1 MTVSTEVDHNEY
13 TGNGVTTSFPYKF
26 RVFEKSNLLVQVVD
40 LNENITELVLDTDYT
55 VTGAGGY
62 TGGNVILSTPLT
74 NGYQISISRELPVTQ
89 ETDLRNQGKFFAEVH
104 EDAFDKLTM
113 LIQQVRSWFSLA
125 LRKPS
130 FVANY
135 YDALNNYIRNL
146 RDPSRPQDAATKNY
160 VDSVADTNLNKTLR
174 TPEQITSLPS
184 VEQRK
189 NKIVAMDDS
198 GNPMMVLPESG
209 SAADVL
215 IELAKPDGV
224 ELVGNAV
231 DKRGDIMT
239 GGLTIATTFGNLII
253 GDQPV
258 GVPGAQWPSPDSLRD
273 AINVSRL
280 LSNTP
285 FNCHAFSDKTVLSQG
300 TALDGYGAFDSTV
313 IIYGSHRQEH
323 AHSFQDR
330 VSYRGSNRLDNTYGY
345 YSAPNIS
352 GPGTIGDR
360 RGVFVNDVS
369 ITGGGTLEQQT
380 GVYLEHLG
388 AANVNIG
395 FQTRQATGYTFYAPN
410 RATLFHNGPAGFGID
425 LTVVP
430 ADVPLAF
437 RGNPGTAWY
446 GFMTTDA
453 NGASYCVSSDVAI
466 QFVQGG
472 FVRAKIK
479 PQANSLSAFTPGDD
493 NHTPL
498 GDIVNRW
505 SAVYAGTGTIQT
517 SDGTEKS
524 SPINMAGDHIVG
536 DVEVDRILDAWG
548 EVSVVAFKWLKMIDI
563 KGEDKA
569 RWHFGAIAQQV
580 RDAFI
585 SFGIDGTKYGLLC
598 FDKWDDQY
606 VIHPAETK
614 EHDAVYSKIVDSN
627 GGKLLL
633 KDAWTEIVKDEY
645 RELVTPAGERWGLRP
660 DQCAWIEAA
669 YQRRRAERIEKRLE
683 ALENKHST

>member
-1 MTVSTEVDHNEY
+1 MTTYN
-13 TGNGVTTSFPYKF
+13 TGNPIGSYEARDLYDNAQNYDFAINSLTQAIWLDRFGVGRRTWYGLEVMVADAAAAYGIITLDGLSFTSGATVNLNEALLNTANNTYYKWTGSFPVGGKF
-26 RVFEKSNLLVQVVD
+26 VPPSSTPES
-40 LNENITELVLDTDYT
+40 
-55 VTGAGGY
+55 
-62 TGGNVILSTPLT
+62 TGGIGPGKWLSVGDT
-74 NGYQISISRELPVTQ
+74 V
-89 ETDLRNQGKFFAEVH
+89 LRN
-104 EDAFDKLTM
+104 DL
-113 LIQQVRSWFSLA
+113 
-125 LRKPS
+125 
-130 FVANY
+130 
-135 YDALNNYIRNL
+135 
-146 RDPSRPQDAATKNY
+146 AATGGVNLVNGAVKKSGDEFEGH
-160 VDSVADTNLNKTLR
+160 VDM
-174 TPEQITSLPS
+174 PS
-184 VEQRK
+184 
-189 NKIVAMDDS
+189 
-198 GNPMMVLPESG
+198 
-209 SAADVL
+209 
-215 IELAKPDGV
+215 
-224 ELVGNAV
+224 
-231 DKRGDIMT
+231 
-239 GGLTIATTFGNLII
+239 LTIKSIFGNLIV

-258 GVPGAQWPSPDSLRD
+258 GVPGAQWSSPDSLRD

-313 IIYGSHRQEH
+313 IIYGSHHQEH

-453 NGASYCVSSDVAI
+453 NGASYCVSSDVDI

-472 FVRAKIK
+472 AVRAKIK

-580 RDAFI
+580 RDSFI

-606 VIHPAETK
+606 VTHPAETK

-627 GGKLLL
+627 GRKLLL

-660 DQCAWIEAA
+660 DQCAWLEAA
-669 YQRRRAERIEKRLE
+669 YQRRRAERLESRSEKMELRLE
-683 ALENKHST
+683 KIEEILR